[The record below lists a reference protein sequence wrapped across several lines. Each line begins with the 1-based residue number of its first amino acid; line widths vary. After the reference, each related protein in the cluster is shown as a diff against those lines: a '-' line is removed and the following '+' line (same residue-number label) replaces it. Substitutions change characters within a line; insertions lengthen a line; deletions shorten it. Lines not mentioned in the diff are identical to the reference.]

1 MYSKVNKEALKAV
14 KNYIN
19 NDVWHCYWHG
29 LSGDELKTQIFT
41 VAHKPSDKMVSFSFY
56 ELSAGYKLNEEQGIK
71 DVLNKEFKV
80 EADEL
85 VPYVLEFLNDAKIEY
100 TGRPY
105 IKEIA

>member
-1 MYSKVNKEALKAV
+1 MYSTVNKEALKAT

-19 NDVWHCYWHG
+19 NGVWHCYWHA

-41 VAHKPSDKMVSFSFY
+41 VAYKQSDQMISFTFTD
-56 ELSAGYKLNEEQGIK
+56 LSAGYRLNEEQGIK
-71 DVLNKEFKV
+71 DILNKKFKV

-105 IKEIA
+105 IKETA